1 MGFKLPGKSIQSG
14 TSGHSSA
21 LKMVTEQRAA
31 SALKMQASPA
41 KSPEYDKA
49 AKKDSEL
56 GNYVAERKKIKAKYG
71 GDRKKYRA
79 SEEYKANQNK
89 INKAYGID
97 DGYVAP
103 AAAAADTETVEDKEE
118 KTPRV
123 VKTKSVEKSSTK
135 TVNRKDGTIKKQVDK
150 YEDEDESG
158 KDKVKVKETYRKD
171 GTRKKNVVKGESILR
186 GEFKNQG
193 KTRTRTVKKYDKEDK
208 LKKSKEVDVRSGRRT
223 VTKTNDKGETT
234 VKRRRTI
241 KGFLTGKGKMN
252 APYYKNL
259 KEKER
264 EAKNKEK

>member
-1 MGFKLPGKSIQSG
+1 MGFKLPGKSIQTG

-103 AAAAADTETVEDKEE
+103 AATTNEEKE

-123 VKTKSVEKSSTK
+123 EKSKYVDKSKSVY
-135 TVNRKDGTIKKQVDK
+135 RKDGTLKKEVSKTIDK
-150 YEDEDESG
+150 DTNSG
-158 KDKVKVKETYRKD
+158 RNKEVEKTTYRKD
-171 GTRKKNVVKGESILR
+171 GSKKKEVNKTNRTGD
-186 GEFKNQG
+186 FKASFGDG
-193 KTRTRTVKKYDKEDK
+193 KTITKYDKEGNVK
-208 LKKSKEVDVRSGRRT
+208 RSKTVENYGGRRA
-223 VTKTNDKGETT
+223 VTKTNKEGNVTRKE
-234 VKRRRTI
+234 RRTL
-241 KGFLTGKGKMN
+241 KGFLTGKGK
-252 APYYKNL
+252 KK
-259 KEKER
+259 KEET
-264 EAKNKEK
+264 E

>member
-1 MGFKLPGKSIQSG
+1 MGFKLPGKSIQTG

-103 AAAAADTETVEDKEE
+103 AATEVKKE
-118 KTPRV
+118 KPDRV
-123 VKTKSVEKSSTK
+123 VKTNSGSTSSSR

>member
-103 AAAAADTETVEDKEE
+103 AATTNTTEVKEE
-118 KTPRV
+118 KPAR
-123 VKTKSVEKSSTK
+123 VEKTSSGSTSSSR

-150 YEDEDESG
+150 YEDEDEGG

-171 GTRKKNVVKGESILR
+171 GTRKKNVVKNKSILK
-186 GEFKNQG
+186 GEFKDQG
-193 KTRTRTVKKYDKEDK
+193 TTRTRTVKKYDKEDK

-252 APYYKNL
+252 TPYYDNL